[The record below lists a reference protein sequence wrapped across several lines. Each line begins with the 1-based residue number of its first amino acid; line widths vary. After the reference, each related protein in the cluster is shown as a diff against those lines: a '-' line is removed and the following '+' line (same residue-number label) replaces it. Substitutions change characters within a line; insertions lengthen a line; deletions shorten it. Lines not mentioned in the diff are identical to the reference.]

1 MSPCSA
7 SVEQVVMRTSPPAK
21 LNVSQFEL
29 GCILPSLPPFGYSN
43 SILSLVP
50 YSFVTV
56 ISVLCDDEVRLNV
69 SQLELWLYS
78 APLLPLV
85 TQIQF

>member
-1 MSPCSA
+1 MSPCSV
-7 SVEQVVMRTSPPAK
+7 SVEQVVVRTSPPAK

-29 GCILPSLPPFGYSN
+29 GCVLPSLPPFGYPN
-43 SILSLVP
+43 SILSLV
-50 YSFVTV
+50 VV
-56 ISVLCDDEVRLNV
+56 SVLCDDEVRLNV

-85 TQIQF
+85 T